1 MDDLGLAL
9 PLRARRRF
17 PAPSDFSGGPF
28 HNRPTRNSETIPM
41 VLCCSRSVKLIPAI
55 HRMPVKHIW
64 INSLTMHRRAVCRGG
79 EACPEKRLS
88 SSFAA
93 VFLTLFAPYARV
105 LPGGIFERMQEL
117 FGKALAF
124 MAATRVRCA
133 AALSALL
140 VFARNAWH
148 SAERRLAE
156 ASPKLA
162 VRARWLR
169 GRAMRLPRPA
179 VRLMAAST
187 AVVLTLIA
195 LAIPGRDDGR
205 ILASVELALGSRGGA
220 AAGAA
225 PDEILIAPP
234 PPTAAAV
241 GGAESSP
248 SGSASTQQQAG
259 AQPQQAEEPEPAEE
273 PNLAG
278 LAEIPPELLA
288 KQPKRKGDAAPRKAS
303 FAAFSETRE
312 NLPWKAVE
320 PVVFTPMG
328 PGQQQK
334 AGAAAEQT
342 TGSPAASTITSAEI
356 GKWMKGKATK
366 IMGAERTKPLYHF
379 VVWVEPPTAMQAH
392 VAGVS
397 YDFSSPAVQPQS
409 QASADRESGFKINAA
424 GLVCADEITVT
435 LRFDDGRVET
445 TQIDGCELFN
455 KA

>member
-1 MDDLGLAL
+1 
-9 PLRARRRF
+9 
-17 PAPSDFSGGPF
+17 
-28 HNRPTRNSETIPM
+28 
-41 VLCCSRSVKLIPAI
+41 
-55 HRMPVKHIW
+55 
-64 INSLTMHRRAVCRGG
+64 MH
-79 EACPEKRLS
+79 
-88 SSFAA
+88 
-93 VFLTLFAPYARV
+93 
-105 LPGGIFERMQEL
+105 EL
-117 FGKALAF
+117 FGKALAI
-124 MAATRVRCA
+124 MAASRTRCA
-133 AALSALL
+133 TALSALL
-140 VFARNAWH
+140 VFARNAYH
-148 SAERRLAE
+148 SAERRFAQ
-156 ASPKLA
+156 AFPKLA

-187 AVVLTLIA
+187 AVLLTLIA
-195 LAIPGRDDGR
+195 LAIPGRDDSR
-205 ILASVELALGSRGGA
+205 VLASVELALGSRGA
-220 AAGAA
+220 VAGKTE
-225 PDEILIAPP
+225 DEILIAPP
-234 PPTAAAV
+234 PSTMAAA
-241 GGAESSP
+241 GAAASLVL
-248 SGSASTQQQAG
+248 GSASQQEQAG
-259 AQPQQAEEPEPAEE
+259 VAPQQTSAQPQQAEEPEPAEE

-288 KQPKRKGDAAPRKAS
+288 RPPKRKGDAAPRKAS

-334 AGAAAEQT
+334 AGAAAAQT
-342 TGSPAASTITSAEI
+342 TATPAANKITSADI

-392 VAGVS
+392 VSGVS

-445 TQIDGCELFN
+445 THIDGCELFN